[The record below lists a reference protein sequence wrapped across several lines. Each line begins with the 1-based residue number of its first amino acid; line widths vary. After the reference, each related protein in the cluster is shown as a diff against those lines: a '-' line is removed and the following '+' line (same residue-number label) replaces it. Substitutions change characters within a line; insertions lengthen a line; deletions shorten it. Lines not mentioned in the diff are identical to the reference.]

1 MRIKVLMTDK
11 ATSRAVMDERER
23 MLSAAVSAGTEISV
37 DCIRRGPDELDCHTD
52 EVFAAPELVRLAVR
66 AEREGFDA
74 VVIYCFSDVG
84 LEALRENVRIPVIA
98 PGETALAAAQ
108 TLCSRFVVVTGAS
121 WNIPRTYRRMM
132 RSAVAREKMAAVRP
146 RDIPVEDI
154 RISVD
159 QTDWFSLKEAETVT
173 TYKWEYGEPLYVR
186 VMQDGGLSAGTHKVK
201 LTVATRT
208 AYIPIPLEGIKEREV
223 TIA

>member
-1 MRIKVLMTDK
+1 MFDNNVFID
-11 ATSRAVMDERER
+11 
-23 MLSAAVSAGTEISV
+23 GTCRNV
-37 DCIRRGPDELDCHTD
+37 T
-52 EVFAAPELVRLAVR
+52 
-66 AEREGFDA
+66 
-74 VVIYCFSDVG
+74 
-84 LEALRENVRIPVIA
+84 ENGA
-98 PGETALAAAQ
+98 
-108 TLCSRFVVVTGAS
+108 VTGFEMQT
-121 WNIPRTYRRMM
+121 NITYYRGIPLSMIEYIRV
-132 RSAVAREKMAAVRP
+132 AVDG
-146 RDIPVEDI
+146 RDVPAEDI

-159 QTDWFSLKEAETVT
+159 QADWFSLKEAETVT